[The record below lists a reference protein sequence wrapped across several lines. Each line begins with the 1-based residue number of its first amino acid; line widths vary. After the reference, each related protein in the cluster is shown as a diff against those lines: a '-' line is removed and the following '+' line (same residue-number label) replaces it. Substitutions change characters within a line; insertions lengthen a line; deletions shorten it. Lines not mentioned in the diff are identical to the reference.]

1 MLVLMMGAGR
11 AARAR
16 LPLARPRT
24 GGVPRLLALRL
35 KLPLSVV
42 QSQLLLRG
50 QVLRDAQGLAAR
62 GGGSRPLRTRP
73 LLPLLLVV
81 VPHALSRVPV
91 PSRLARDRI
100 PVSLA
105 LTVGGGVSRRKP
117 RLRRGGH
124 AVGSSGG

>member
-1 MLVLMMGAGR
+1 M
-11 AARAR
+11 
-16 LPLARPRT
+16 ARPRT

-73 LLPLLLVV
+73 LLPLLVVV

-91 PSRLARDRI
+91 SSRLARDRI

-105 LTVGGGVSRRKP
+105 LRPVGGGVSMRKP
-117 RLRRGGH
+117 RVRRGGH

>member
-1 MLVLMMGAGR
+1 MLGCSWLDPGPA
-11 AARAR
+11 
-16 LPLARPRT
+16 
-24 GGVPRLLALRL
+24 GVPRLLALRL

-73 LLPLLLVV
+73 LLPLLVVV

-91 PSRLARDRI
+91 SSRLARDRI

-105 LTVGGGVSRRKP
+105 LRPVGGGVSMRKP
-117 RLRRGGH
+117 RVRRGGH